1 MSVPVPGTNMTF
13 QRTLL
18 LLDEHDTRRRAT
30 VLTDMLLDFSN
41 NNFESLNDFL
51 EWGKTYRL
59 TIEEVNGDVA
69 IGTGP
74 REDQADYSA
83 C

>member
-1 MSVPVPGTNMTF
+1 MPVPCTNMTF

-30 VLTDMLLDFSN
+30 VLADILLDFSN
-41 NNFESLNDFL
+41 KSFESLDGFL
-51 EWGKTYRL
+51 EWGKTYMV
-59 TIEEVNGDVA
+59 TIEEVKGDVA